1 MYFLTYPQQ
10 PQSYSPMIKY
20 EKFTLENGLQVIVHE
35 DPTSLVAVVN
45 IMYNVGAR
53 DDNPYK
59 TGFAHL
65 FEHLMFGGSEN
76 IASYDEELQRV
87 GGSNNAYTSHDVT
100 SYHCTL
106 PVVNLETAFWL
117 ESDRMLGLAFNK
129 KSLEVQKKVV
139 IEEFKEVYLNQPY
152 GDAWLHLTQLAY
164 TKHPYQFPII
174 GKEIDHIEQMTMQEV
189 KAFFQKFYVPN
200 NAVLVV
206 AGGVETDQVKKL
218 SQKWFGPIAPGKV
231 SAKNFPQEPTQQA
244 QHQSTI
250 TKPVPLEALYRAYHV
265 PGRLEQTY
273 YAVELLCT
281 IVGIGK
287 SSRLYQGLVEAET
300 HFSKIGSYTTQTID
314 PGLLVITGR
323 VNEGV
328 SLETAAKSLQAII
341 ESIRTQGFTSTELEK
356 AKNHLEAELA
366 YAHVDIAQRAEE
378 LAFATLLGDTN
389 LVNTYIDSLA
399 SVTLEELNAVSQQVL
414 QEENSSTLYYR
425 KK

>member
-1 MYFLTYPQQ
+1 
-10 PQSYSPMIKY
+10 MIKF

-35 DPTSLVAVVN
+35 DPTSLVAVLN

-53 DDNPYK
+53 DDDPHK

-65 FEHLMFGGSEN
+65 FEHLMFGGSEH
-76 IASYDEELQRV
+76 ISSYDGALQQV

-106 PVVNLETAFWL
+106 PAANIETAFWL

-164 TKHPYQFPII
+164 TSHPYQFPVI
-174 GKEIDHIEQMTMQEV
+174 GKEINHIEQMTMEEV

-206 AGGVETDQVKKL
+206 AGGVEVDQVKKL
-218 SQKWFGPIAPGKV
+218 SQKWFGPIVSGKV
-231 SAKNFPQEPTQQA
+231 SPKNFPPEPKQQA
-244 QHQSTI
+244 PHQSTV
-250 TKPVPLEALYRAYHV
+250 TRSVPLDALYQAYHA
-265 PGRLEQTY
+265 PGRLDPAF

-281 IVGIGK
+281 ALGIGK
-287 SSRLYQGLVEAET
+287 SSRLYQGLIEEASY
-300 HFSKIGSYTTQTID
+300 FSKVGTYTTETID
-314 PGLLVITGR
+314 PGLLVIAGR
-323 VNEGV
+323 VHEGV
-328 SLETAAKSLQAII
+328 LLETAEKSLETII
-341 ESIRTQGFTSTELEK
+341 QDIRAQGFTAAELEK
-356 AKNHLEAELA
+356 SKNHLEAALA
-366 YAHVDIAQRAEE
+366 YEHVDIAYRAEE

-389 LVNTYIDSLA
+389 LVNTYVGSLA
-399 SVTLEELNAVSQQVL
+399 SVTLEELNTVGQHVL
-414 QEENSSTLYYR
+414 QEVNSATLYYR
-425 KK
+425 RK